1 MVLENYMGHKIS
13 TMPEKWKHAYDKEET
28 LFMNLSKTYKQF
40 AESRYKLHGIC
51 LIKYTKKLCCP
62 QQPVLFLRN
71 KKRSQKQYFLED

>member
-51 LIKYTKKLCCP
+51 LI
-62 QQPVLFLRN
+62 
-71 KKRSQKQYFLED
+71 